1 VVRDLLPEHREEL
14 NVEDSHHDQIA
25 KWERRWIA
33 ASGLMTLMFVILI
46 AYSLATEGAHI
57 AQSAARGTP
66 QQLLAQPL
74 FVEPG
79 VRVVGPGQVEVSLV
93 GQAFNWQPETIR
105 VPVGA
110 EVTFYLTARDVIHG
124 WQVEDTNLNV
134 EVIPGEVSR
143 LRTSFDRVGRYRVSC
158 NEYCGI
164 GHQNMIGWIDVVPS
178 SLLDAPPPLEA
189 AAAPGVEGDAGAG
202 PDGAAV
208 YATSCASCH
217 GAQGAGI
224 RGAFPPLAGH
234 AAELAALEGGPD
246 YLINVLLYGLQGP
259 IQVDG
264 ANYAGLMPA
273 WANLADGQIAAVLD
287 FIVDLGG
294 DSDVEFTAEAVAE
307 RRGAGLSADDVHE
320 LRETVVG
327 P

>member
-1 VVRDLLPEHREEL
+1 MEE
-14 NVEDSHHDQIA
+14 SHHDQIA

-33 ASGLMTLMFVILI
+33 GSGLMTLMFVILI

-66 QQLLAQPL
+66 QQLLSQPL

-93 GQAFNWQPETIR
+93 GQAFAWQPETVR

-124 WQVEDTNLNV
+124 WQVEGTNLNV

-164 GHQNMIGWIDVVPS
+164 GHQTMMGWIDVVPS
-178 SLLDAPPPLEA
+178 SLMDAPPVVEA
-189 AAAPGVEGDAGAG
+189 AAAPGVAGEAGAG

-208 YATSCASCH
+208 YASRCASCH
-217 GAQGAGI
+217 GAQAAGI
-224 RGAFPPLAGH
+224 PGAFPPLAGH

-246 YLINVLLYGLQGP
+246 YLMNVLLYGLQGP
-259 IQVDG
+259 IQVNG
-264 ANYAGLMPA
+264 TNYAGVMPA
-273 WANLADGQIAAVLD
+273 WANLADDQIAAVLD
-287 FIVDLGG
+287 HIVGLSG
-294 DSDVEFTAEAVAE
+294 DVEVDFTSEAVAE
-307 RRGAGLSADDVHE
+307 RRGAGLSAADVHA